1 LTLSNENDILF
12 IEVIAMMYTLI
23 TFGIFFAFYYLV
35 IRPIRKRSKHTEI
48 TTANNKESKNWAS
61 DPADPLYQETFHR
74 QASKEW

>member
-1 LTLSNENDILF
+1 
-12 IEVIAMMYTLI
+12 
-23 TFGIFFAFYYLV
+23 LV

-48 TTANNKESKNWAS
+48 TTANNKESKNWAN